1 MIVYSIY
8 RYKECAKHRNDIL
21 ERVANN
27 QW

>member
-1 MIVYSIY
+1 MIVYSVY

-21 ERVANN
+21 ERAANN